1 MSEIVERAKVLRAII
16 ENVMEKEDDLSA
28 SKAPELFAK
37 MKYDGKL
44 IISGTRIRW
53 KDEIK
58 KAAADLWDTVEND
71 PENAPELWKDINYVN
86 GIRVIPEAPSA
97 ADAFEKDEKGFWRKD
112 GKIYKSLIP
121 ANVYTPENYPKGWE
135 AEE

>member
-1 MSEIVERAKVLRAII
+1 MSEIIERAKVLRAII
-16 ENVMEKEDDLSA
+16 ENAMAKEDDISA

-37 MKYDGKL
+37 MKYDGNL
-44 IISGTRIRW
+44 IAAGTRIRW
-53 KDEIK
+53 KGEIK

-86 GIRVIPEAPSA
+86 GIRVIFEEPSA
-97 ADAFEKDEKGFWRKD
+97 ADAFEKGEKGFWRKD
-112 GKIYKSLIP
+112 GRIYKSLIQ
-121 ANVYTPENYPKGWE
+121 ANVYTPESYPKGWE